1 MIDIA
6 LLFGKLLFLLLLYV
20 FLFAAIRSGLGFV
33 GAASP
38 RKQASPLALVVAS
51 GPPELVG
58 VKVPLSAPVSI
69 GRSPDSDLV
78 IADDFVS
85 THHAEVKP
93 TPKGP
98 MLEDL
103 DSTNGTL
110 VDGKVVGYPVT
121 LRAGDLVEIGTVK
134 LRVERL

>member
-6 LLFGKLLFLLLLYV
+6 LLFGKLLFLALLYV
-20 FLFAAIRSGLGFV
+20 FLFAAVRAGIGTVMQVSPKKIAGPLSLLV
-33 GAASP
+33 AA
-38 RKQASPLALVVAS
+38 

-58 VKVPLSAPVSI
+58 VRVPLSADVTV
-69 GRSPDSDLV
+69 GRSADNDLV

-85 THHAEVKP
+85 SHHAEVKP
-93 TPKGP
+93 SARGP
-98 MLEDL
+98 VLEDL

-110 VDGKVVGYPVT
+110 VNGETVGYPVT

-134 LRVERL
+134 LKVERS

>member
-1 MIDIA
+1 MIDVT
-6 LLFGKLLFLLLLYV
+6 LLFGKLVFLLLLYV
-20 FLFAAIRSGLGFV
+20 FLFFAIRSGLGV
-33 GAASP
+33 MTSASP
-38 RKQASPLALVVAS
+38 RKQVSPLALLVAS

-58 VKVPLSAPVSI
+58 VKVPLSSDVSI
-69 GRSPDSDLV
+69 GRSPESDLV

-85 THHAEVKP
+85 THHASIKA
-93 TPKGP
+93 TRKGP
-98 MLEDL
+98 LLEDL
-103 DSTNGTL
+103 DSTNGTI